1 MLLCDQYD
9 LQILLIKRDIDIFNM
24 PRSFND
30 FKFMKINSYV

>member
-1 MLLCDQYD
+1 MLFSDRSE

-30 FKFMKINSYV
+30 FKFMKIPSYV